1 VDFGLIVDTETTGLD
16 PERDRIIEIGL
27 LEFAVDGDGAPAPVV
42 TRTYSALQ
50 DPGFEVSPEVTKVTG
65 LETKHLAG
73 QAIDWLL
80 VRSMLSKASLVIAH
94 NAEFDRAFI
103 ERCPELDGL
112 VQGLHW
118 ACSMRHIDW
127 KRNGYNTQ
135 SLNYLA
141 ADHGFVNPFAHRA
154 LFDCA
159 TTFRLVTPYLGE
171 LIQRSYEREYLMKAT
186 NSPFESKDALRLRG
200 YRWNPDERCW
210 GRVVSETVL
219 ADERDFLATQV
230 YKGRGMHEEIAL
242 VAR

>member
-16 PERDRIIEIGL
+16 PDRDQIIEIGL
-27 LEFAVDGDGAPAPVV
+27 LEFAVEGDSAPVV
-42 TRTYSALQ
+42 TRTYSALS
-50 DPGFEVSPEVTKVTG
+50 DPGFEVSAEVTKVTG
-65 LETKHLAG
+65 LEPRHLAG
-73 QAIDWLL
+73 QEIAWDL
-80 VRSMLSKASLVIAH
+80 VRSMFAKASLIVAH
-94 NAEFDRAFI
+94 NADFDRAFL
-103 ERCPELDGL
+103 ERSGRLDGL
-112 VQGLHW
+112 SLHW

-159 TTFRLVTPYLGE
+159 TTFRLITPYLQE
-171 LIQRSYEREYLMKAT
+171 LIARSYEREFLMKAT
-186 NSPFESKDALRLRG
+186 GSPFESKDALRTRG
-200 YRWNPDERCW
+200 YRWNPEERCW
-210 GRVVSETVL
+210 GRVVSEAVL

-230 YKGRGMHEEIAL
+230 YKGRGAHEEVAL